1 MYIILN
7 WQFCL
12 YNQISAKYSN
22 YENKVFFFLMERGL
36 VYLKTW
42 CGDIMLAVFY
52 AVDLLSY
59 PVTSAQT
66 TSLS

>member
-1 MYIILN
+1 
-7 WQFCL
+7 
-12 YNQISAKYSN
+12 
-22 YENKVFFFLMERGL
+22 MERGL